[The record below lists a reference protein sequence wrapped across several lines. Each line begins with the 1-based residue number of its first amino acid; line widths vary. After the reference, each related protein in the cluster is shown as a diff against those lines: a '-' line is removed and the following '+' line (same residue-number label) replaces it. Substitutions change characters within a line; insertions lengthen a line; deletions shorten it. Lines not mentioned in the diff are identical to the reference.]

1 MEKKEKKM
9 IKDYIKNNFEFV
21 EEVEEE
27 ESMFEYNIIIILN
40 SERREVLRNIENIKY
55 HLEREFN
62 RKIILLYGQIADII
76 AEDDIP
82 LEVDM
87 YIGDMIY

>member
-1 MEKKEKKM
+1 MDQKEKEM
-9 IKDYIKNNFEFV
+9 IKNYIKNNFEFV
-21 EEVEEE
+21 EEIEEE
-27 ESMFEYNIIIILN
+27 ESMLEYNIIIILN
-40 SERREVLRNIENIKY
+40 SERREVLRDIENIKY
-55 HLEREFN
+55 HLKREFN

-87 YIGDMIY
+87 YIGDVIY